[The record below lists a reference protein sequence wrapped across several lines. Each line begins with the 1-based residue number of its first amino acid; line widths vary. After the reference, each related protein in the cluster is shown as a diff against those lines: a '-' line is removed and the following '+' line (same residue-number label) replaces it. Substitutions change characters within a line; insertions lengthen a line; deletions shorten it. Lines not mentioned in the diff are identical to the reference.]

1 MKSLVKGNSEKRP
14 RYVLVMD
21 DNPAHAE
28 LLTELLDRH
37 FAPVIIHTV
46 DTIKA
51 GIEFLAQTQYD
62 LILTDSMVGGDQ
74 LASQIKDLRKRFKFI
89 PVIVITGQGD
99 ESLAAQLIRKG
110 ATEYLVKTRE
120 TLDLLPHILE
130 RYLKK

>member
-1 MKSLVKGNSEKRP
+1 MTKDVQKRP
-14 RYVLVMD
+14 YYVLVMD

-28 LLTELLDRH
+28 LMTEVLDRH

-51 GIEFLAQTQYD
+51 GVEFMSQTSYD
-62 LILTDSMVGGDQ
+62 LILTDSIVGGDTLLSQ
-74 LASQIKDLRKRFKFI
+74 LKEIKKRYKDI
-89 PVIVITGQGD
+89 PVIVVTGRGD
-99 ESLAAQLIRKG
+99 ESLAAQLIRRG

-120 TLDLLPHILE
+120 TLDTLAHVIE